1 MTFLS
6 SRFSGFIAILL
17 LVFLANPIRASQ
29 LAIDFADIQQQALLA
44 SAAYLPENNIR
55 NSGLPAGYSLDL
67 YKNLGDIQISFYLT
81 SNEAQKTQTIA
92 IRGTSNIENAM
103 VDLDLKLVLDQAT
116 GIYLHRG
123 FSYAAKQILAEV
135 KPLLKENYRIN
146 ATGHS
151 LGGAVAFILAA
162 MLDKDGFDI
171 NQVVTF
177 GQPKVTNLGGAGT
190 LKHLN
195 VIRVVTPQDLVP
207 LVPLLD
213 PLDIDNI
220 DIYWHVGREII
231 LLPDRQYAILQGID
245 SMLRATGFTQRLLG
259 EENLQHHR
267 MQIYLA
273 LLANNIEAAE
283 EVTFKHNF
291 NLFNLFNSK

>member
-17 LVFLANPIRASQ
+17 LLFVANPIRASQ